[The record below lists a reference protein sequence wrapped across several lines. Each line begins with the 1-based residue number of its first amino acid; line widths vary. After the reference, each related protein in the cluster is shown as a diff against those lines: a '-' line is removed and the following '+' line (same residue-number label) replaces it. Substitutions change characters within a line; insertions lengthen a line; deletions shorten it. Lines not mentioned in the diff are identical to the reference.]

1 MAANNLRIIY
11 KNLVD
16 TATVTASTTA
26 GVTSAA
32 NLKLDAKSLVWR
44 STGNTA
50 TLTVTLAVASTVSG
64 VILPFTNLSST
75 AMITVTLSNAYT
87 TGAVLCAPYSGTELW
102 NSASIPGG
110 TSTYSY
116 GGGTYARVWFP
127 KQTNITTITIAI
139 TNTSPNTYIEI
150 SRLIVG
156 DYWSPT
162 YNTSYGLSTQLQDL
176 SSHER
181 TESGDLITNRG
192 TIHNTMSFTL
202 DYLNVADRLQL
213 TSLLKNNGLYRPIF
227 ISLFPDN
234 SSDWTKEQ
242 AHQIYGKLSQ
252 LSAITHPYMELYNSN
267 IDIEEV

>member
-26 GVTSAA
+26 GVTNAA
-32 NLKLDAKSLVWR
+32 NLKLDSKSLVWR
-44 STGNTA
+44 STGSTA
-50 TLTVTLAVASTVSG
+50 TLTVVLSTASAIAA
-64 VILPFTNLSST
+64 VILPFTNLSAAAT
-75 AMITVTLSNAYT
+75 ITVALSNGYT
-87 TGAVLCAPYSGTELW
+87 TGAVVCAPYNGTELW
-102 NSASIPGG
+102 NPDSIPSG

-127 KQTNITTITIAI
+127 RQTSITTVTITINSNAGF
-139 TNTSPNTYIEI
+139 IEA
-150 SRLIVG
+150 SRLVIG

-176 SSHER
+176 SSHAR
-181 TESGDLITNRG
+181 SESGDLITNRG
-192 TIHNTMSFTL
+192 TLHNTLSFTF
-202 DYLNVADRLQL
+202 DYLDPEDRVQL
-213 TSLLKNNGLYRPIF
+213 ISLLKNNGMYRPIF

-252 LSAITHPYMELYNSN
+252 LSAIAHPVLSFYSSS